1 MGLLI
6 TPSQEIKLS
15 MIQLASGNRKIW
27 MDKSMNSILQ
37 RIA

>member
-6 TPSQEIKLS
+6 TPSKKISLS
-15 MIQLASGNRKIW
+15 MMQLVSGNRKIW

-37 RIA
+37 RIP

>member
-6 TPSQEIKLS
+6 TPSQEIKF
-15 MIQLASGNRKIW
+15 ASGNRKIW